1 MKYDHLTIQTDR
13 NGVAMRDRAARDFEK
28 LVTRYAKPLLSIA
41 YRYTFDWE
49 NAKDICQDTWL
60 RVYEKIS
67 MYDGRVPFERW
78 LFAVH
83 RNICLDFLRRKRSRR
98 EIGSEAGATE
108 LERSVSRETA
118 PDKGV
123 ELTQSKERILAAAA
137 QLPGRQRT
145 VFAMVDLE
153 QMTIDE
159 AAGLLGIKPVS
170 IRTNLYHARKRIA
183 GVLRGS
189 EKMT

>member
-1 MKYDHLTIQTDR
+1 MKNDQRNIRTDR
-13 NGVAMRDRAARDFEK
+13 NVDVKSERAGQDFEN
-28 LVTRYAKPLLSIA
+28 LVTRYANPLLSIA

-49 NAKDICQDTWL
+49 SAKDICQDTWL

-67 MYDGRVPFERW
+67 MYDGRVPFDRW

-83 RNICLDFLRRKRSRR
+83 RNICLSFLRKKKIRR
-98 EIGSEAGATE
+98 EIGPETGETV
-108 LERSVSRETA
+108 LNRSVSRETA
-118 PDKGV
+118 PDKEA
-123 ELTQSKERILAAAA
+123 ELSQARELILAAAA
-137 QLPGRQRT
+137 QLPDRQKA
-145 VFAMVDLE
+145 VFAMIDLE
-153 QMTIDE
+153 QMTIEE

-170 IRTNLYHARKRIA
+170 IRTNLHHARKRIA

>member
-1 MKYDHLTIQTDR
+1 MDPDYSMTENINRQEDRFAVLVNKYARTLLT
-13 NGVAMRDRAARDFEK
+13 M
-28 LVTRYAKPLLSIA
+28 A

-49 NAKDICQDTWL
+49 SAKDVCQDTWL

-78 LFAVH
+78 LYAVH
-83 RNICLDFLRRKRSRR
+83 RNVCLSFLRKGKRRKEVRA
-98 EIGSEAGATE
+98 EGH
-108 LERSVSRETA
+108 ETA
-118 PDKGV
+118 QERFVSKETPPDKV
-123 ELTQSKERILAAAA
+123 AELAQARERILEAAST
-137 QLPGRQRT
+137 LPDRQRT
-145 VFAMVDLE
+145 VFAMIDLE

-159 AAGLLGIKPVS
+159 AAGILGIKPVS

-189 EKMT
+189 EETS

>member
-1 MKYDHLTIQTDR
+1 MAAIPE
-13 NGVAMRDRAARDFEK
+13 RAGEDFQD

-49 NAKDICQDTWL
+49 SAKDVCQDTWL

-83 RNICLDFLRRKRSRR
+83 RNICLSFLRKRKRRR
-98 EIGSEAGATE
+98 EVQADRDIYDSREAGPERNAE
-108 LERSVSRETA
+108 LSQAR
-118 PDKGV
+118 
-123 ELTQSKERILAAAA
+123 ERILEAASR
-137 QLPGRQRT
+137 LPDRQRT
-145 VFAMVDLE
+145 IFAMIDLE
-153 QMTIDE
+153 QMTIEE
-159 AAGLLGIKPVS
+159 AAGLLGIKSVS
-170 IRTNLYHARKRIA
+170 IRTNLHHARKRIA

-189 EKMT
+189 EKTT